1 MIKARYPPE
10 TAVQESVWYKAVLN
24 QASMLQQAVKDSR
37 EEIFKLNKQLDELQ
51 SSRSESERKALV
63 STPVFIV
70 FPVMLTVS
78 LQAESEEILQ
88 ELRNMVAKRD
98 SENSRLREQ
107 RDQMSAE
114 ANEWKGKSVVKGSA
128 VTEAQTLLT
137 SHSVSAQLVQYMMAT
152 DTADL
157 VGPHAS
163 S

>member
-1 MIKARYPPE
+1 
-10 TAVQESVWYKAVLN
+10 
-24 QASMLQQAVKDSR
+24 
-37 EEIFKLNKQLDELQ
+37 
-51 SSRSESERKALV
+51 
-63 STPVFIV
+63 
-70 FPVMLTVS
+70 
-78 LQAESEEILQ
+78 
-88 ELRNMVAKRD
+88 MVAKRD